1 MRMFKHVDE
10 PAANNVEV
18 VVNALV
24 VDVRALLEQRHGDF
38 GIANAFD
45 GSGHTGGQPPCRF
58 CSALRVEHC
67 SGRHPR

>member
-1 MRMFKHVDE
+1 MKQLSV
-10 PAANNVEV
+10 PTANNVEV

-38 GIANAFD
+38 GVANALD

-58 CSALRVEHC
+58 CSALRVEHYC
-67 SGRHPR
+67 RLHPR